1 MKKSKKLLL
10 ISVFLILFG
19 VTEVN
24 ADACSKDAA
33 MQLGKIVYKES
44 GADSL
49 PSKEDN
55 FFRRLNVASVALNN
69 ASRKSG
75 SNWYQKIYN
84 LTSNVYGN
92 YNNYKNTPYT

>member
-1 MKKSKKLLL
+1 MKKSKKILL

-55 FFRRLNVASVALNN
+55 FFRSKVIRDLDEF
-69 ASRKSG
+69 K
-75 SNWYQKIYN
+75 KISDVIITN
-84 LTSNVYGN
+84 RMAEELEDVKDKVY
-92 YNNYKNTPYT
+92 TRDLYTRD